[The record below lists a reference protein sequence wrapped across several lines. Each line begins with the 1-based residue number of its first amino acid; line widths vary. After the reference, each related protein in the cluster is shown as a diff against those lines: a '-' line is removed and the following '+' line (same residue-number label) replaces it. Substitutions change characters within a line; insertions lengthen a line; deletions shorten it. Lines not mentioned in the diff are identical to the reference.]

1 MKKNIKKYYSSFLD
15 DNTNDALNKSIEN
28 HQKKQDKELKDKDA
42 KIDSLSKKAFNNK
55 SDFNEFIKDNL

>member
-1 MKKNIKKYYSSFLD
+1 MKKDIKKYYSNFLD

-28 HQKKQDKELKDKDA
+28 YQKKQDKELKYKDD

-55 SDFNEFIKDNL
+55 SDFDEFIKDNL